1 MHRQWWHG
9 LDHEAQLRHVVSS
22 HVHMGIATEKEVRGV
37 CVPMVVAGLV
47 AVLDDL
53 KTANASFCADVLDL
67 AA

>member
-1 MHRQWWHG
+1 
-9 LDHEAQLRHVVSS
+9 
-22 HVHMGIATEKEVRGV
+22 MGIATEKEVRGV